1 MSDHRRKRQRAARL
15 LEDYIRNDASLR
27 EPELSPGS
35 EAVQRSLERWQ
46 RERLVRTYADLRRHR
61 RYGPA
66 VEFFLNDLYGPKN
79 FQLHEHHFEHIY
91 PVMVRLLPSDVLNTV
106 AQAVEFD
113 VLTRK
118 LDMEM
123 LRVLVEDLG
132 VTNGISEDA
141 YAEAYRRCDNYDRRL
156 RQIELVREVGGDLD
170 QLVHK
175 RFVYAALR
183 LARRPAR
190 LAGLGDLQD
199 FLERGFNAFRN
210 MQGADELT
218 STIVQ
223 REKTILDRIYGRHPQ
238 PFDLS
243 AS

>member
-15 LEDYIRNDASLR
+15 LEDYIRNDALLR
-27 EPELSPGS
+27 GPTLSPGTES
-35 EAVQRSLERWQ
+35 VRRSLERWQ
-46 RERLVRTYADLRRHR
+46 RERLVRTYADLRRHS

-79 FQLHEHHFEHIY
+79 FQLHEHHFEQIY

-113 VLTRK
+113 VLTRE
-118 LDMEM
+118 LDMQM
-123 LRVLVEDLG
+123 LRVLVEELR
-132 VTNGISEDA
+132 VTNGISEEV

-156 RQIELVREVGGDLD
+156 HQIELVHEVGGDLEE
-170 QLVHK
+170 LVHK
-175 RFVYAALR
+175 RLVYAALR

-199 FLERGFNAFRN
+199 FLERGFAAFRN
-210 MQGADELT
+210 MRGADKLLDI
-218 STIVQ
+218 IVH
-223 REKTILDRIYGRHPQ
+223 REKTILDRIYNRHPQ

>member
-1 MSDHRRKRQRAARL
+1 MPDHRQKRQRAARL
-15 LEDYIRNDASLR
+15 LEKYIRNDALLR
-27 EPELSPGS
+27 GPELSPES
-35 EAVQRSLERWQ
+35 ESVRRSLERWQ
-46 RERLVRTYADLRRHR
+46 RERLVRTYADLRRHS

-66 VEFFLNDLYGPKN
+66 VEFFLDDLYGPKN
-79 FQLHEHHFEHIY
+79 FQLHEHHFDHIY

-113 VLTRK
+113 ALTGE
-118 LDMEM
+118 LDMDL

-156 RQIELVREVGGDLD
+156 RQIELVREVGADLD
-170 QLVHK
+170 HLVHK
-175 RFVYAALR
+175 RLVHAALR
-183 LARRPAR
+183 LARGPAR

-199 FLERGFNAFRN
+199 FLERGFTAFRN
-210 MQGADELT
+210 MRGADRLLD
-218 STIVQ
+218 TIVQ
-223 REKTILDRIYGRHPQ
+223 REKTILNRIYDRHPQ

-243 AS
+243 